1 MQRYMRMV
9 SDPRPVWLEVVP
21 IASLRIEFLRPDIRQ
36 LVLVK
41 LQHLLQG
48 VKVARHGFAE
58 FNRQFDIL

>member
-36 LVLVK
+36 LVLVQLK
-41 LQHLLQG
+41 HLLDG
-48 VKVARHGFAE
+48 SKIAR
-58 FNRQFDIL
+58 LSSSVLM